1 VFERDTELADLAA
14 EVPEREIEDRG
25 LNWMAE
31 GAGYLT
37 YTVCGRRGGP
47 GVATSYSARVT
58 HCKAEVL
65 QFPVETLGGFLFAV
79 DAYV

>member
-1 VFERDTELADLAA
+1 
-14 EVPEREIEDRG
+14 
-25 LNWMAE
+25 MAE
-31 GAGYLT
+31 GAGDLT